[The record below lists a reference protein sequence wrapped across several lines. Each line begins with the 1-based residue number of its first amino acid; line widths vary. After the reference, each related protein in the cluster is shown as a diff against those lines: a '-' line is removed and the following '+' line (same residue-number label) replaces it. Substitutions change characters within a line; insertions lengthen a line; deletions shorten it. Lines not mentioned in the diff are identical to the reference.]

1 MASDL
6 NCKGALITYCLR
18 KKIALKFDTPKQE
31 GPSHDPKFTAHI
43 YVNDE
48 LVGEACCGTKR
59 MAENEAA
66 KMALA
71 KLQSQEQSGLPQV
84 QPVYNPGTA
93 DQTREAEHQGSV
105 DVYAQKN
112 GESLDYMVIMNE
124 LSNKYQWS
132 FTFIEVDRCGVQH
145 APEFSLRIKIGKTLY
160 PIAKGK
166 SKKQARKKAAYLAL
180 LELKNDYPKES
191 LFQKISA
198 DVGGFVD
205 ESGSENSS
213 VSEST
218 GDKSADRRSSEN
230 GPAPTSSN
238 EISFRGTSAVK
249 SSTPGRLQSPLDD
262 FDSITKLDSGS
273 FGMVFKARH
282 IVDKKFYAIKQIML
296 KDEKSVSEVKTLA
309 DLEHQNIVRYYHSWI
324 SEVCYSDWS
333 CSSTERSETGSTKT
347 WLFIKMELCDNG
359 TLKTWIRDMKTIEK
373 NRSLEIFRQIVD
385 GVAYIHSKKQ
395 IHRDIKPANILFAE
409 EGKIKIADFGLVT
422 TMTGEH
428 DDQALQRTQNTGTP
442 SYMAPEQKK
451 DTYENEVDIFPL
463 GLILFE
469 LLWIYG
475 SHHEKSYEWMK
486 IRAGQLPEKF
496 KTQNPYEE
504 SVIRKMLCEDPKGRP
519 TACDLKKLFIENN
532 LLVSKTV

>member
-249 SSTPGRLQSPLDD
+249 SSTPGRLQ
-262 FDSITKLDSGS
+262 
-273 FGMVFKARH
+273 R
-282 IVDKKFYAIKQIML
+282 
-296 KDEKSVSEVKTLA
+296 KSVSEVKTLA